1 MMSVTYHIL
10 AAVIA
15 GIFTDILLMFLLKQK
30 RFPFT
35 MIISVITM
43 LIIYKTFGEEI
54 QVIKGFLFAQILI
67 FAGYYDAKTKTIPD
81 TVHVLIILTAFIN
94 LDLLQSILGFLI
106 VPVSF
111 LIPALAK
118 SNGVGGGDLK
128 LMAACGFLLG
138 IKGGFTAGIIGLL
151 LAVITNSLY
160 YKVISKDKNISFA
173 LAPYLG
179 IGCFAAYLNLI

>member
-1 MMSVTYHIL
+1 MMSVTFHLL
-10 AAVIA
+10 AAAVT
-15 GIFTDILLMFLLKQK
+15 GIFTDLLLMFLLKQK
-30 RFPFT
+30 RISSS
-35 MIISVITM
+35 MILSVLAM
-43 LIIYKTFGEEI
+43 LILYKTFGEEV

-67 FAGYYDAKTKTIPD
+67 FAGYYDVKTKTIPD
-81 TVHVLIILTAFIN
+81 ILHVLIILTAFIN

-106 VPVSF
+106 VPVPF

-118 SNGVGGGDLK
+118 SNGVGGGDVK

-151 LAVITNSLY
+151 LAVIINSVY
-160 YKVISKDKNISFA
+160 YKVINKDKNISFA

-179 IGCFAAYLNLI
+179 MGCFAAYLNLF